1 MLHLT
6 RRIPARVWVA
16 LTAVLGL
23 GAALLGTTA
32 LAPRAEAATLT
43 QVSAFGSNPGNLNM
57 YVYVPATLPDDA
69 PLVVLLHG
77 CSQDAATYHAHS
89 GWAAVADSLGFALVT
104 EQKSAN
110 NSSSCFNWFQKSDT
124 RGSVKHSPSA
134 PWSTTRCA
142 PTAWMRSASTS
153 PACPRAAPWPRDA
166 RGLPDVFAG
175 EHRRRDPTG
184 CASSLLDDH
193 VHVLRPQPHP
203 QAVGRPRAR

>member
-57 YVYVPATLPDDA
+57 YVYRPATLPDNA

-89 GWAAVADSLGFALVT
+89 GWAKYADSLGFALVYA

-124 RGSVKHSPSA
+124 ARGSGEAQSIRSMVDYAVRTYSLDEERVYISGLSA
-134 PWSTTRCA
+134 GGA
-142 PTAWMRSASTS
+142 MAS
-153 PACPRAAPWPRDA
+153 
-166 RGLPDVFAG
+166 
-175 EHRRRDPTG
+175 
-184 CASSLLDDH
+184 
-193 VHVLRPQPHP
+193 
-203 QAVGRPRAR
+203 